1 MTASPRSA
9 PHPTAPIPTAP
20 HPAAAPIGAALGPGL
35 LVVLGLLAAVA
46 PFGIDLYL
54 PAFPA
59 IARELDTSATGVQL
73 TLTGFLVGIMLGQ
86 LVFGPLS
93 DRIGR
98 RLPLLIGSVVLIL
111 ASAAAVLAPNL
122 GVLVAARVLQGLA
135 GAAGMVLGRAI
146 ISDLATGA
154 VAARAMSLMMIVS
167 GVAPVVAPLIGG
179 ALAAPLGWRGVLA
192 VLFAIALVMLGAV
205 VWGVRETL
213 PADRRAQLSA
223 SRRAQGSPMRRL
235 ASRQY
240 LGHTIAFA
248 AAFTVMMAY
257 ISASPFLYQSMLGA
271 NELQYGLLFGANA
284 LALVATSAVSARLV
298 TRFGPRTLARIG
310 LGGVAAG
317 SLVMLGAALL
327 AASPWVLAAAVFVV
341 VASLGFVMGNVT
353 ALALSAVP
361 GAAGTASA
369 LLGALQFGCAAV
381 ASPFVSIGGERT
393 ALPLAIIMVAAS
405 AIALVAFACGRV
417 RPAAAASTNA

>member
-1 MTASPRSA
+1 MSSA
-9 PHPTAPIPTAP
+9 PPSVQAPQTEVSRSD
-20 HPAAAPIGAALGPGL
+20 ALGPAL
-35 LVVLGLLAAVA
+35 LLVLGLLAAVA

-59 IARELDTSATGVQL
+59 TASELGTSATGVQL
-73 TLTGFLVGIMLGQ
+73 TLTGFLVGIMIGQ

-93 DRIGR
+93 DRYGR
-98 RLPLLIGSVVLIL
+98 RIPLLIGTIVLI
-111 ASAAAVLAPNL
+111 ASSAAAVFAPNL
-122 GVLVAARVLQGLA
+122 GVLVAARVLQGVS

-167 GVAPVVAPLIGG
+167 GIAPVIAPLVGG
-179 ALAAPLGWRGVLA
+179 VLADPLGWRGVLA
-192 VLFAIALVMLGAV
+192 VLLVIALGTLVAV
-205 VWGVRETL
+205 IWGVRETL
-213 PADRRAQLSA
+213 PADRRAQLA
-223 SRRAQGSPMRRL
+223 EARRAQGSPARRL
-235 ASRQY
+235 ISRQY

-271 NELQYGLLFGANA
+271 NELQYGLLFGLNA
-284 LALVATSAVSARLV
+284 LALVVTSAVSARLV
-298 TRFGPRTLARIG
+298 ARVGPRALAAIG
-310 LGGVAAG
+310 LSGVAVG

-327 AASPWVLAAAVFVV
+327 GTSPWVLAAAVFVV
-341 VASLGFVMGNVT
+341 VGSLGFVMGNVT

-369 LLGALQFGCAAV
+369 LLGALQFGFAAAV
-381 ASPFVSIGGERT
+381 SPFVSIAGERS
-393 ALPLAIIMVAAS
+393 ALPLAVIM
-405 AIALVAFACGRV
+405 
-417 RPAAAASTNA
+417 AAAAAVALIAFASGRERPTPS

>member
-1 MTASPRSA
+1 MSESRSPSPLAPSA
-9 PHPTAPIPTAP
+9 QTQT
-20 HPAAAPIGAALGPGL
+20 PATPRTAALGPAL
-35 LVVLGLLAAVA
+35 LLVLGLLSAVG

-59 IARELDTSATGVQL
+59 IAADLTTTATGVQL
-73 TLTGFLVGIMLGQ
+73 TLTGFLVGIMIGQ
-86 LVFGPLS
+86 LIFGPLS
-93 DRIGR
+93 DRFGR
-98 RLPLLIGSVVLIL
+98 RIPLLIGAAVLIL
-111 ASAAAVLAPNL
+111 SSAAAVFAPNL
-122 GVLVAARVLQGLA
+122 GILVAARVLQGIS

-179 ALAAPLGWRGVLA
+179 VLAEPLGWRGVLA
-192 VLFAIALVMLGAV
+192 VLLGIAVVMLIAV
-205 VWGVRETL
+205 IWGVRETL
-213 PADRRAQLSA
+213 PADRRAQLA
-223 SRRAQGSPMRRL
+223 EHRRAQGSPVRRL

-240 LGHTIAFA
+240 IGHTIAFA

-271 NELQYGLLFGANA
+271 SELQYGLLFGVNA
-284 LALVATSAVSARLV
+284 LALMVTSAVSARLV
-298 TRFGPRTLARIG
+298 TRLGPRTLAAIG
-310 LGGVAAG
+310 LGGVTVG

-341 VASLGFVMGNVT
+341 VGSLGFVMGNVT

-369 LLGALQFGCAAV
+369 LLGALQFGFAAAV
-381 ASPFVSIGGERT
+381 SPFVSIGGEQT
-393 ALPLAIIMVAAS
+393 ALPLAVIMVAAAAV
-405 AIALVAFACGRV
+405 AIIAFVFGRARRV
-417 RPAAAASTNA
+417 TA

>member
-1 MTASPRSA
+1 MSSSSPALPTHSSD
-9 PHPTAPIPTAP
+9 PTAQSR
-20 HPAAAPIGAALGPGL
+20 ALGPAL

-59 IARELDTSATGVQL
+59 IAGDLGTNATGVQL
-73 TLTGFLVGIMLGQ
+73 TLTGFLVGIMVGQ

-93 DRIGR
+93 DRYGR
-98 RLPLLIGSVVLIL
+98 RLPLLIGSVVLII
-111 ASAAAVLAPNL
+111 ASIAAVVAPNL
-122 GVLVAARVLQGLA
+122 GVLVAARVLQGVS

-179 ALAAPLGWRGVLA
+179 VLAEPLGWRGVLA
-192 VLFAIALVMLGAV
+192 VLLVIALVMLGAV
-205 VWGVRETL
+205 IWGVRETL
-213 PADRRAQLSA
+213 PAERRARIAEERRSRGSLLHQLV
-223 SRRAQGSPMRRL
+223 
-235 ASRQY
+235 SRQY
-240 LGHTIAFA
+240 LGHTVAFA
-248 AAFTVMMAY
+248 AAFTVMMSY

-271 NELQYGLLFGANA
+271 NELQYGLLFGLNA

-298 TRFGPRTLARIG
+298 TRVGPRRLALIG
-310 LGGVAAG
+310 LCGVAIG

-369 LLGALQFGCAAV
+369 LLGALQFGLAAA

-393 ALPLAIIMVAAS
+393 ALPLAIIMVGAA
-405 AIALVAFACGRV
+405 AIALVAFSAGRARV
-417 RPAAAASTNA
+417 RS